1 MFRQSL
7 HQGGTPV
14 QQRYLGCP
22 AANLFNPVIPPAVG
36 KVDNLMTMSRSEMA
50 DLISRQQGDAEKVIQ
65 NLREN
70 QQEQLEAPASAMEEY
85 YMAIL
90 KDVRMK
96 EQAEIDNAYLTQQQ
110 KNDLQGEAL
119 ARKAGIDGNIMRYA
133 DELASDERDYQAAT
147 ALAEEQIAEAEARHT
162 GGASASV
169 AGYSEPG
176 GEMSALTAASMGTD
190 PASAASAAS
199 AGEAT
204 ASESV
209 ADAVLTKISRVRD
222 QMAEQFKDKTHDRIR
237 VIIHKPG
244 SRKSILKAYSG
255 MITQM
260 VSNGLYSQSSGY
272 KKLEE
277 LRVALDRGS
286 AVMLNSILGDME
298 RQVLRRSRV

>member
-1 MFRQSL
+1 MLSLPKVSDPANLMFRQSL

-133 DELASDERDYQAAT
+133 DELAARDRRIAELT
-147 ALAEEQIAEAEARHT
+147 DRLAEQANEEESRMAVQPAPFDADEDD
-162 GGASASV
+162 
-169 AGYSEPG
+169 
-176 GEMSALTAASMGTD
+176 EMGRRTAASM
-190 PASAASAAS
+190 ASAAGTAAAS
-199 AGEAT
+199 RDAMPEITQEELARY
-204 ASESV
+204 E
-209 ADAVLTKISRVRD
+209 DAVSSRLTPMMGMNSR
-222 QMAEQFKDKTHDRIR
+222 DRR
-237 VIIHKPG
+237 QYVID
-244 SRKSILKAYSG
+244 
-255 MITQM
+255 
-260 VSNGLYSQSSGY
+260 NGIKLIKEYNDLMRSLQAKGVY
-272 KKLEE
+272 K
-277 LRVALDRGS
+277 
-286 AVMLNSILGDME
+286 
-298 RQVLRRSRV
+298 RSRTTAMRKFADFVRSNDSQNIMNALRNIRTQLSKY